1 MVRTWTNFIR
11 ASTQDSSDYEAID
24 LPVFTCS
31 ARDYVRIK
39 GQVKGDGDPSC
50 FSKVEDTGIP
60 ALQEWCHHLTVSS
73 RERAAR
79 NFLMHLK
86 TFTNSVRTYVQG
98 IGDVTAADR
107 EALRAKWESD
117 LGDEEDAPDMGYGM
131 NFLDDDDDPFGINNL
146 AMLANPGMRG
156 GLYTMNKKA
165 PKVDRY
171 GELVGITPLLSKVSC
186 VQRLRG

>member
-171 GELVGITPLLSKVSC
+171 GELVGITPLLSKVSGT
-186 VQRLRG
+186 QRLRG